1 MNNDIMTNIFNYVIQ
16 RIFREI
22 LLLYIVI
29 HSDIK
34 LIESYKIIGMK
45 SLQHR
50 IIYMRWILNAQMI

>member
-22 LLLYIVI
+22 LLL